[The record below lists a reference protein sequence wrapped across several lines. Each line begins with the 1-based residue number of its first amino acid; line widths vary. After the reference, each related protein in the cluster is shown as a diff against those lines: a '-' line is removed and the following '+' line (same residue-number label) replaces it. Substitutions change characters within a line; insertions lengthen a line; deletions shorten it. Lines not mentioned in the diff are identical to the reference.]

1 VTDRYL
7 NPPVIQNYTN
17 TATTADF
24 AVRYE
29 RELTNHDR
37 AGVMLRRELSK
48 FLVPD
53 ENFNTRLASCN
64 IA

>member
-1 VTDRYL
+1 VNDRYL
-7 NPPVIQNYTN
+7 NPPIIQNYTN

-29 RELTNHDR
+29 RELNNHDR
-37 AGVMLRRELSK
+37 VGGMLRREFSK

-53 ENFNTRLASCN
+53 EQLQ
-64 IA
+64 